1 MTLVEYISTTNLIW
15 LIITIGVFQIGI
27 ILYERSSKA
36 LLLQPIFLTYIVVLL
51 LLLVSDT
58 RYEHYYKSVE
68 LIDFLLGPATV
79 ALAIPLYHNLKLI
92 KKLFLP
98 VVMTLIIGSSVSII
112 LGCGLLFIFGAS
124 SEVILSMTTKS
135 ITAAIAIITSEQIG
149 AVPSLAVSFVI
160 ITGITGAVFGTLVFK
175 IFKIKYDESKGFALG
190 IVSHGIGTSRAIEI
204 SEKAGAFS
212 ALAMGLG
219 GIFVSIILPIVI
231 HFID

>member
-1 MTLVEYISTTNLIW
+1 MTFMEYISNTELIW
-15 LIITIGVFQIGI
+15 LIVTIGIFQIGM
-27 ILYERSSKA
+27 ILYEKSSKA
-36 LLLQPIFLTYIVVLL
+36 LLLQPIFLTYIGVLL
-51 LLLVSDT
+51 LLLLSGTD
-58 RYEHYYKSVE
+58 YEHYKSSVE
-68 LIDFLLGPATV
+68 LIDFLLAPATV

-92 KKLFLP
+92 KKLFTA

-112 LGCGLLFIFGAS
+112 LGCGLLFIFDAS

-149 AVPSLAVSFVI
+149 AIPSLAVGFVI
-160 ITGITGAVFGTLVFK
+160 ITGVTGAVFGTLVFK
-175 IFKIKYDESKGFALG
+175 IFKIKHDESKGFALG
-190 IVSHGIGTSRAIEI
+190 VVSHGIGTSRAIEI

-219 GIFVSIILPIVI
+219 GIFVSIILPIAI